1 MGRAFVFVGTGLKGV
16 RICNHIA
23 EEENRPPCKAG
34 AANALTFAS
43 GGAPSVDRSVPWV
56 VVFGLAML
64 LLGLTP
70 TLPAQ
75 EPPPASQPIR
85 VDVARVNVGVI
96 VTDAGGKFVEG
107 LQRGDF
113 QVQDNGAQQPITD
126 FAPIEEPAQVLL
138 LIEAGPAVY
147 LLEDTHLFVA
157 DTFLSGLSAGDR
169 VAVARYANAPAA
181 LLDFTADK
189 RAAQAALDQISF
201 NLGFG
206 DLNLAGSLNT
216 VLGWLEKVPGKKSI
230 VLIST
235 GVDTSPQESI
245 TALQSKL
252 RTGDVRI
259 LCISMSGP
267 LRNGKAGSK
276 RQIQQTQQDFAGA
289 DANLRDLAAATGG
302 RAYFPENGKAFQDA
316 YRQIAEL
323 VRHEYSLAFAP
334 PVADGATHT
343 IQVRVTAGENSGKS
357 SEYRVDYRQ
366 AYRAPEAPKD

>member
-1 MGRAFVFVGTGLKGV
+1 MNK
-16 RICNHIA
+16 
-23 EEENRPPCKAG
+23 PAG
-34 AANALTFAS
+34 ACLCL
-43 GGAPSVDRSVPWV
+43 V
-56 VVFGLAML
+56 GLAVL
-64 LLGLTP
+64 ILRLTL
-70 TLPAQ
+70 TVAAQ

-107 LQRGDF
+107 LQRRDF
-113 QVQDNGAQQPITD
+113 RIQDNGTQQPITD
-126 FAPIEEPAQVLL
+126 FASIEEPAQVLL

-157 DTFLSGLSAGDR
+157 DTFLSGLSPGDR

-189 RAAQAALDQISF
+189 GAAQAALEQISF

>member
-1 MGRAFVFVGTGLKGV
+1 MNKLGTCRWLA
-16 RICNHIA
+16 R
-23 EEENRPPCKAG
+23 
-34 AANALTFAS
+34 
-43 GGAPSVDRSVPWV
+43 
-56 VVFGLAML
+56 LAML
-64 LLGLTP
+64 LFGLTL
-70 TLPAQ
+70 TLAAQ

-96 VTDAGGKFVEG
+96 VTDGGKFVEG

-113 QVQDNGAQQPITD
+113 QVQDNGTPQPITD

-157 DTFLSGLSAGDR
+157 DTFLSGLSPGDR

-189 RAAQAALDQISF
+189 GAAQAALNQISF

-216 VLGWLEKVPGKKSI
+216 VLGWLEKIPGKKSI

-276 RQIQQTQQDFAGA
+276 RQIQQTQENFEAA

-323 VRHEYSLAFAP
+323 VRHEYSLAFVP
-334 PVADGATHT
+334 PVADGAIHS
-343 IQVRVTAGENSGKS
+343 IQVRVMTGENSGKS

-366 AYRAPEAPKD
+366 AYRAPDAPKN

>member
-1 MGRAFVFVGTGLKGV
+1 MGGLFVFVSEYILWKSM
-16 RICNHIA
+16 NK
-23 EEENRPPCKAG
+23 PAG
-34 AANALTFAS
+34 GCLCLVGSAMLL
-43 GGAPSVDRSVPWV
+43 
-56 VVFGLAML
+56 FGLA
-64 LLGLTP
+64 LTVE
-70 TLPAQ
+70 AQ
-75 EPPPASQPIR
+75 EPPAASQPIR

-96 VTDAGGKFVEG
+96 VTDGGKFVEG

-157 DTFLSGLSAGDR
+157 DTFLSGLSPGDR

-181 LLDFTADK
+181 LLDFTTDK
-189 RAAQAALDQISF
+189 GAAQAALNQISF

-235 GVDTSPQESI
+235 GVDTSSQESI

-276 RQIQQTQQDFAGA
+276 RQIQQTQENFEAA

-323 VRHEYSLAFAP
+323 VRHEYSLAFVP
-334 PVADGATHT
+334 PVADGAIHA
-343 IQVRVTAGENSGKS
+343 IQVRVTPGGNSGKS

-366 AYRAPEAPKD
+366 AYRAPEAPKN

>member
-1 MGRAFVFVGTGLKGV
+1 VNAALESALEIFGFATLK
-16 RICNHIA
+16 ILMNHPLA
-23 EEENRPPCKAG
+23 TVLLLT
-34 AANALTFAS
+34 ALTT
-43 GGAPSVDRSVPWV
+43 P
-56 VVFGLAML
+56 L
-64 LLGLTP
+64 L
-70 TLPAQ
+70 AQ
-75 EPPPASQPIR
+75 EPPPVPAPSIR

-107 LQRGDF
+107 LQLKDF
-113 QVQDNGAQQPITD
+113 QIQDNGAPQPITD
-126 FAPIEEPAQVLL
+126 FASIEEPAQVLL

-147 LLEDTHLFVA
+147 LLEDTHLFAA
-157 DTFLSGLSAGDR
+157 DALLSGLSPGDR
-169 VAVARYANAPAA
+169 VAIARYANAPAA
-181 LLDFTADK
+181 ILDFTADK
-189 RAAQAALDQISF
+189 RAAQAALDGISF

-206 DLNLAGSLNT
+206 DLNLASSLDT

-235 GVDTSPQESI
+235 GVDTSPQAGI

-276 RQIQQTQQDFAGA
+276 HAIQQTEQNFEAA

-302 RAYFPENGKAFQDA
+302 RAYFPGNAKARQDA

-334 PVADGATHT
+334 PSSDGAVHS
-343 IQVRVTAGENSGKS
+343 INVGVTRDGAVQKPNDSQ
-357 SEYRVDYRQ
+357 YRVDYRRAYQ
-366 AYRAPEAPKD
+366 APSPPKD

>member
-1 MGRAFVFVGTGLKGV
+1 MNK
-16 RICNHIA
+16 
-23 EEENRPPCKAG
+23 PAG
-34 AANALTFAS
+34 ACLCL
-43 GGAPSVDRSVPWV
+43 V
-56 VVFGLAML
+56 GLAVL
-64 LLGLTP
+64 ILGLTL
-70 TLPAQ
+70 TVAAQ

-107 LQRGDF
+107 LQRRDF
-113 QVQDNGAQQPITD
+113 RIQDNGTQQPITD
-126 FAPIEEPAQVLL
+126 FASIEEPAQVLL

-157 DTFLSGLSAGDR
+157 DTFLSGLSPGDR

-189 RAAQAALDQISF
+189 GAAQAALEQISF

>member
-1 MGRAFVFVGTGLKGV
+1 M
-16 RICNHIA
+16 NH
-23 EEENRPPCKAG
+23 P
-34 AANALTFAS
+34 
-43 GGAPSVDRSVPWV
+43 
-56 VVFGLAML
+56 LATAL
-64 LLGLTP
+64 LLTTLTTP
-70 TLPAQ
+70 LLAQ
-75 EPPPASQPIR
+75 EPPPVPAPSIR

-107 LQRGDF
+107 LQPKDF
-113 QVQDNGAQQPITD
+113 QIQDNGAPQPITD
-126 FAPIEEPAQVLL
+126 FASIEEPAQVLL

-147 LLEDTHLFVA
+147 LLEDTHLFAA
-157 DTFLSGLSAGDR
+157 DALLSGLSPGDR

-181 LLDFTADK
+181 ILDFTTDK
-189 RAAQAALDQISF
+189 RAAQAALDGISF

-206 DLNLAGSLNT
+206 DLNLASSLDT
-216 VLGWLEKVPGKKSI
+216 VLDWLEKVPGKKSI

-235 GVDTSPQESI
+235 GVDTSPQTGI

-276 RQIQQTQQDFAGA
+276 HAIQQTEQNFEAA

-302 RAYFPENGKAFQDA
+302 RAYFPGNTKAFQDA

-334 PVADGATHT
+334 PASDGAIHS
-343 IQVRVTAGENSGKS
+343 INVGVTRDGAVQKPNDSQ
-357 SEYRVDYRQ
+357 YRVDYRRAYQ
-366 AYRAPEAPKD
+366 APSPPKD

>member
-1 MGRAFVFVGTGLKGV
+1 MNK
-16 RICNHIA
+16 
-23 EEENRPPCKAG
+23 PAG
-34 AANALTFAS
+34 ACLCLVGWAVLI
-43 GGAPSVDRSVPWV
+43 
-56 VVFGLAML
+56 
-64 LLGLTP
+64 LGLTL
-70 TLPAQ
+70 TVAAQ

-107 LQRGDF
+107 LQRRDF
-113 QVQDNGAQQPITD
+113 RIQDNGTQQPITD
-126 FAPIEEPAQVLL
+126 FASIEEPAQVLL

-157 DTFLSGLSAGDR
+157 DTFLSGLSPGDR

-189 RAAQAALDQISF
+189 GAAQAALEQISF

-334 PVADGATHT
+334 PVTDGATHT

>member
-1 MGRAFVFVGTGLKGV
+1 MNK
-16 RICNHIA
+16 
-23 EEENRPPCKAG
+23 PAG
-34 AANALTFAS
+34 ACLCR
-43 GGAPSVDRSVPWV
+43 G
-56 VVFGLAML
+56 GLAVL
-64 LLGLTP
+64 ILGLTL
-70 TLPAQ
+70 TVAAQ

-107 LQRGDF
+107 LQRRDF
-113 QVQDNGAQQPITD
+113 RIQDNGMQQPITD
-126 FAPIEEPAQVLL
+126 FASIEEPAQVLL

-157 DTFLSGLSAGDR
+157 DTFLSGLSPGDR

-189 RAAQAALDQISF
+189 GAAQAALEQISF

>member
-1 MGRAFVFVGTGLKGV
+1 
-16 RICNHIA
+16 
-23 EEENRPPCKAG
+23 
-34 AANALTFAS
+34 
-43 GGAPSVDRSVPWV
+43 
-56 VVFGLAML
+56 
-64 LLGLTP
+64 
-70 TLPAQ
+70 
-75 EPPPASQPIR
+75 
-85 VDVARVNVGVI
+85 

-113 QVQDNGAQQPITD
+113 QVQDNGSQQPITD

-157 DTFLSGLSAGDR
+157 DTLLSGLSAGDR

-189 RAAQAALDQISF
+189 GAAQAALEQISF

-245 TALQSKL
+245 TALQSRL
-252 RTGDVRI
+252 RAGDVRI

-276 RQIQQTQQDFAGA
+276 RQNQQTQQDFAGA

-302 RAYFPENGKAFQDA
+302 RVYFPENGKAFQDA

-334 PVADGATHT
+334 PAADGAVHA
-343 IQVRVTAGENSGKS
+343 IQVRVTAGDNAGKS

-366 AYRAPEAPKD
+366 AYRAPEAAKN